1 MNYTDLEQM
10 EDVFTLK
17 DDTFYGSVHKTIGD
31 STITVSNSM
40 ENGISYHIDGHIC
53 SREDAVCWW
62 ETPVS
67 SKELKKLR
75 AEIKSALAEHRAAQ
89 EKDIRVVTR
98 TGYKEIFC
106 EAIDKASQV
115 FEMFMSSYSS
125 PIEVGVREGMIR
137 WAINELIYAHNYLES
152 MTSFGSKFK
161 EIDEKTAVIS
171 PYNLK
176 NFLNSSRLSNDVMF
190 LKGAISDP
198 FINLQVEDAGIGMS
212 MHQHAAMNVRKAQFI
227 LKNRIDFL
235 LKV

>member
-1 MNYTDLEQM
+1 
-10 EDVFTLK
+10 
-17 DDTFYGSVHKTIGD
+17 
-31 STITVSNSM
+31 
-40 ENGISYHIDGHIC
+40 
-53 SREDAVCWW
+53 
-62 ETPVS
+62 
-67 SKELKKLR
+67 
-75 AEIKSALAEHRAAQ
+75 
-89 EKDIRVVTR
+89 
-98 TGYKEIFC
+98 
-106 EAIDKASQV
+106 
-115 FEMFMSSYSS
+115 
-125 PIEVGVREGMIR
+125 
-137 WAINELIYAHNYLES
+137 